1 MSRRLIVRP
10 EAELE
15 LRAAFNWYEDC
26 TSGLGSDFLLC
37 VDAVFHAIQRAPQ
50 QYPRVH
56 SVVRRALIRRF
67 PYEVFFL
74 KMMSELLSCRS
85 SMPSGIP
92 NVGKKEFKEE
102 NPNQSFFR
110 AEIRILP
117 YCPLII
123 FL

>member
-15 LRAAFNWYEDC
+15 LSAAFNWYEDC

-37 VDAVFHAIQRAPQ
+37 VDAVFDAIQRTPQ

-74 KMMSELLSCRS
+74 EDDERIVVLSVFHAKRN
-85 SMPSGIP
+85 P
-92 NVGKKEFKEE
+92 KRWKE
-102 NPNQSFFR
+102 
-110 AEIRILP
+110 RI
-117 YCPLII
+117 
-123 FL
+123 